1 MKHHPVKYWRS
12 RFISAVLMSL
22 LSHHVSAQGP
32 ACVSQFINPISDIC
46 WSCMFPMTIGSVPVF
61 PSSYPDTPNP
71 SMPISFCPK
80 PPPIFMQIGLNIGY
94 WEPYA
99 LTDVTRVPYCMV
111 NMGLSLG
118 GANQQKIGGRITAR
132 DNDSSDGGF
141 YHAHWYKY
149 PLIWWLQLMQST
161 ACMATDNFDIAYM
174 TEIDPLW
181 DDDELSLILNPE
193 ALLFGNLFAQMACVP
208 EAMATSTNS
217 VLPFDALFWCLGSQG
232 SAYPLTGTTNY
243 RDTPI
248 QAGTLI
254 MERLNYKLHRQGM
267 IFESHGQDGAVCYQ
281 TPMPILPKSRYRYQM
296 SAPIPDA
303 GWCHPYTTT
312 TTIWE
317 AGHDNPVTGDNFG
330 FVQWRKRN
338 CVFL

>member
-1 MKHHPVKYWRS
+1 MTPQHFRLLLCGLLMFIAPSTLAASAACKS
-12 RFISAVLMSL
+12 R
-22 LSHHVSAQGP
+22 
-32 ACVSQFINPISDIC
+32 FINPITDIC
-46 WSCMFPMTIGSVPVF
+46 WDCLFPMTIGSATVM
-61 PSSYPDTPNP
+61 PSKYPDTPNP
-71 SMPISFCPK
+71 TLPISYCPK
-80 PPPIFMQIGLNIGY
+80 PPPIFVQIGINIGY

-99 LTDVTRVPYCMV
+99 LTDITRVPYCMV
-111 NMGLSLG
+111 NMGVQMS
-118 GANQQKIGGRITAR
+118 GANSQRIGGRVTAR

-149 PLIWWLQLMQST
+149 PVIYWLQLMQST
-161 ACMATDNFDIAYM
+161 ACMATDVFDVAYM

-193 ALLFGNLFAQMACVP
+193 ALLFGNLVAQLACVP
-208 EAMATSTNS
+208 EAMLTATNTA
-217 VLPFDALFWCLGSQG
+217 LPIDALFWCLGSQG

-248 QAGTLI
+248 QAATLL
-254 MERLNYKLHRQGM
+254 MQKLNYKLHRQGM
-267 IFESHGQDGAVCYQ
+267 IWETRGEDGAICYQ
-281 TPMPILPKSRYRYQM
+281 YPEPILPKSRYRYQM
-296 SAPIPDA
+296 SGPIPDA
-303 GWCHPYTTT
+303 AWCHPYTTT